1 MRYWWVN
8 QNRTFKHEVP
18 GGYLWSP
25 KKNQDSSINHF
36 YETMREVGP
45 GDLVFSYNDTK
56 IMALGI
62 AVGPAYTCPKPE
74 AFGSAGANWDNIGW
88 RVDVN
93 FRVLQKQTQPKQ
105 HMELLRQFLP
115 PKYSPIREDGVGNQ
129 MYLAEIPQSFA
140 EALMA
145 LIGIEADIISQQA
158 IQENVVRETQA
169 AYGDKESDLLETWD
183 KVQLNKL
190 EVDAKLTET
199 EKEQIVKSRKGQG
212 LFRNRVAELEKWC
225 RVTHVDRPEHLI
237 ASHIKPWR
245 ISDNKERLDGENGL
259 FLTPSVDHLF
269 GNGFI
274 SFKDSGDLIVSPVA
288 HRLSL
293 NRMGLQTDR
302 YVNVGTFASRQL
314 TYLEYHRDCI
324 LLQAQG

>member
-1 MRYWWVN
+1 
-8 QNRTFKHEVP
+8 
-18 GGYLWSP
+18 
-25 KKNQDSSINHF
+25 
-36 YETMREVGP
+36 MREVGP

-62 AVGPAYTCPKPE
+62 AIGPAYTCPKPE
-74 AFGSAGANWDNIGW
+74 VFGSAGANWDNIGW
-88 RVDVN
+88 RIDVD

-115 PKYSPIREDGVGNQ
+115 LKYSPIREDGIGNQ
-129 MYLAEIPQSFA
+129 MYLAEIPQGFA

-145 LIGIEADIISQQA
+145 LIGIEAAIISQQA

-169 AYGDKESDLLETWD
+169 TYGDKELDLLETWD
-183 KVQLNKL
+183 NVQLNKL

-199 EKEQIVKSRKGQG
+199 EKEQIVKSR
-212 LFRNRVAELEKWC
+212 
-225 RVTHVDRPEHLI
+225 
-237 ASHIKPWR
+237 
-245 ISDNKERLDGENGL
+245 KERLDGENGL

-293 NRMGLQTDR
+293 NRMGLQTDQNL
-302 YVNVGTFASRQL
+302 NVGTFARGQL

-324 LLQAQG
+324 LLKAQG

>member
-8 QNRTFKHEVP
+8 QNRTFQHEVS

-25 KKNQDSSINHF
+25 KRNQDGSINHF
-36 YETMREVGP
+36 YETMREVAP

-56 IMALGI
+56 IMALGM
-62 AVGPAYTCPKPE
+62 ADHAAYTCPKPE
-74 AFGSAGANWDNIGW
+74 VFGSAGANWDNIGW

-93 FRVLQKQTQPKQ
+93 FRILQKQVQPKQ
-105 HMELLRQFLP
+105 HMELLRKFLP
-115 PKYSPIREDGVGNQ
+115 PKYSPIRGDGIGNQ
-129 MYLAEIPQSFA
+129 MYLAEIPETFA
-140 EALMA
+140 QTLIG
-145 LIGIEADIISQQA
+145 LIGIEAQIISQQA
-158 IQENVVRETQA
+158 VQENAVKEAQA
-169 AYGDKESDLLETWD
+169 SYGDKESDLLATWD
-183 KVQLNKL
+183 EVQINKIESDKAL
-190 EVDAKLTET
+190 PPT
-199 EKEQIVKSRKGQG
+199 EKEQIIKSRKGQG

-245 ISDNKERLDGENGL
+245 VSDNKERLDGENGL
-259 FLTPSVDHLF
+259 FLTPSIDHLF

-293 NRMGLQTDR
+293 NRMGLHAEAV
-302 YVNVGTFASRQL
+302 VNVGPFAKGQS

-324 LLQAQG
+324 LLKAQG